1 MRSRDPMA
9 MALGLA
15 RQALGYVSPNPAVGA
30 VIVREG
36 RVVATGRTQP
46 PGQAHAEV
54 VALRKAGDLARG
66 ATMYVSLEPCS
77 HYGRTPP
84 CVDAIIAAGIAR
96 VVVAVPDPNPRVAGT
111 GIRRLR
117 EAGIQVEVETEYL
130 DLAME
135 INAGFFKWI
144 STGQPLV
151 IAKYAMSLDGK
162 IATRTGDARWISGE
176 ASRREAHRLRQ
187 QVDAVAVGKGTVV
200 VDDPQ
205 LTTRLWPAPK
215 GGLRHPLRVVLASE
229 ADLPLAAKVLSPEA
243 PGRTLVVVAEEALVR
258 HRDRVAAI
266 EALGHEVVPL
276 PSAPGGVDLRALLQ
290 VLGQREATSVM
301 VEGGGT
307 LLGSFFDLGL
317 VDRVVAFIAPV
328 VIGGSTAP
336 GAVGGKGRATMAEV
350 PRLRRLRVRRLGD
363 DVMITGYLRWPIV
376 PLPSV

>member
-66 ATMYVSLEPCS
+66 ATMYVTLEPCS

>member
-1 MRSRDPMA
+1 MA

-66 ATMYVSLEPCS
+66 ATMYVTLEPCS